1 LLDLRLGHWLIPDRL
16 TTGMERDAYDDAHYD
31 VRIEMPRDARH
42 PRCEEIAEAL
52 RHAEGV
58 PPLVQVSVKLILPVA
73 G

>member
-1 LLDLRLGHWLIPDRL
+1 
-16 TTGMERDAYDDAHYD
+16 MERDAYDDAHYD